1 MSFVVSAR
9 KYRPQ
14 LFTEI
19 VGQNA
24 VTTTLRNALK
34 NDKLAHAFL
43 FTGPRGVGKTS
54 CARILA
60 KTINCEN
67 PTTDHEACGVCV
79 NCTSF
84 SENSSLNIFELDAAS
99 NNSVENIREL
109 IDQVRFA
116 PQMGKYKVYII
127 DEVHMLSA
135 AAFNAFLKTLE
146 EPPEYAIFILATTEK
161 HKIIPTILSR
171 CQIYDFNRITV
182 QHIVDHLKYICQKEN
197 YTYDDGAL
205 MTIAQKSE
213 GGLRDALS
221 ILDRLVS
228 FTNGN
233 LDTKGV
239 LENLNILD
247 YDTFFEITESIV
259 DQNLAECLK
268 KLHVILQKG
277 FEADDFLNGLA
288 EHLRSLMIS
297 QMQGMD
303 ELLNYTEFLKSKYIV
318 QSQKVSYPFL
328 VNALAILND
337 ADVQYKTS
345 KNKRLL
351 AEITLMRLVHIQNLT
366 RIDSNISLTENEKKK
381 SPVAEPR
388 QSEENT
394 NSIDSTLENKSS
406 VIIENEAK
414 SVNPVASES
423 TTIIDSTNSFVGKSF
438 AETIAPP
445 KKKEVPHV
453 VTSINKLKELN
464 AKNTQ
469 IALENNSLKQAE
481 NLDFYG
487 KIERHE
493 LVQALEQFAKQIV
506 YENKSAATI
515 YANAQFDL
523 IQNKKI
529 VFKVNNLEV
538 IYIQEMKFEF
548 IKYLQKHY
556 QIHPEISCEIL
567 AAEEQKIIHPD
578 VPKKVELRDK
588 YLAMKEKNPVLDQLK
603 EVFKMNLLD
612 LK

>member
-67 PTTDHEACGVCV
+67 PTTDHEACGECV
-79 NCTSF
+79 NCKSF
-84 SENSSLNIFELDAAS
+84 NENSSLNIFELDAAS

-116 PQMGKYKVYII
+116 PQMGRYKVYII

-197 YTYDDGAL
+197 YSYDDGAL

-228 FTNGN
+228 FTNGK

-247 YDTFFEITESIV
+247 YDTFFEISESIFQ
-259 DQNLAECLK
+259 QNLPECLK
-268 KLHVILQKG
+268 TLHIILQKG
-277 FEADDFLNGLA
+277 FEADDFLTGLA
-288 EHLRSLMIS
+288 EHLRNLMIS

-303 ELLNYTEFLKSKYIV
+303 ELLNYTEHLKSKYIV

-366 RIDSNISLTENEKKK
+366 RVDANISVTENEKKK
-381 SPVAEPR
+381 SITPDQIIAENYSTSENLHETSPPLVVAEKELNIFPTI
-388 QSEENT
+388 EVEKKNT
-394 NSIDSTLENKSS
+394 EITKSYAD
-406 VIIENEAK
+406 V
-414 SVNPVASES
+414 
-423 TTIIDSTNSFVGKSF
+423 
-438 AETIAPP
+438 IAPP
-445 KKKEVPHV
+445 KKKEAPLEI
-453 VTSINKLKELN
+453 TSINKLKEIN
-464 AKNTQ
+464 AKKTIEN
-469 IALENNSLKQAE
+469 LENKTLKSAE
-481 NLDFYG
+481 QLDFYG
-487 KIERHE
+487 KIEHHE

-506 YENKSAATI
+506 YDNKSAAAF
-515 YANAQFDL
+515 YMNAKFEL
-523 IQNKKI
+523 FQNNKI
-529 VFKVNNLEV
+529 IFKVNNLEI

-548 IKYLQKHY
+548 ITFLEKHY
-556 QIHPEISCEIL
+556 QIHPEISFEII
-567 AAEEQKIIHPD
+567 AAEEQKILHAD
-578 VPKKVELRDK
+578 VPKKIELRDK
-588 YLAMKEKNPVLDQLK
+588 YLAMKENNPILEKLK
-603 EVFKMNLLD
+603 DTFKMNLLD